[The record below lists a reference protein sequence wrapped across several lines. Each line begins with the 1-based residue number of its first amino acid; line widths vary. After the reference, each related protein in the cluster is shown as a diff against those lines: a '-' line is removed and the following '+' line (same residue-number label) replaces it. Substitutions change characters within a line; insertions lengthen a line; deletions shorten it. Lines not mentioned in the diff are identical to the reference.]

1 MPVDIN
7 RLTEGWLELESD
19 PGLFTLLLE
28 DFGVKGVQVEEIY
41 DLQKSLEG
49 PVYGFIFLFRWIE
62 ERRSRRKVVD
72 QSETFVKDEEVV
84 NNIFFAQQMVPNSCA
99 THALLS
105 VLLNCPNIH
114 LGATLSRLKAH
125 TSGMCPEN
133 KGWAIGNTP
142 ELAKAHNSHAMPQA
156 KRRLDKSSGV
166 STGRY
171 TGEAFHFV
179 SYVPIHG
186 KLFELDGLKPF
197 PMDHGPWGEKED
209 WTEKFRRV
217 ITDRLGIATG
227 EQYHDIRFNLMAV
240 VPDRRLALDHK
251 LKMLKTNR
259 QIVLEALQQLVKL
272 THPDLTEKDGT
283 QNSDEKKETD
293 TPNTENMK
301 KETSKICTQ
310 KVKINGIMIDPEER
324 KIKKEPMEHEPC
336 NVSNSILEAHNYAK
350 IKVDHSSN
358 TTKPEKVIGDDSD
371 KEQSSAPIRL
381 SCNISTQ
388 ESTEENRSRELITT
402 KAHTEIHS
410 LTNAHDASNGK
421 MLPSSVESPPNTCSQ
436 LHNVN
441 QESSQVSTGCQSHTS
456 KLSSESSVISSSTT
470 QISVSCIT
478 NSSIVG
484 GIAITPV
491 PAAPASVSAM
501 SPTVTNT
508 TPAIHSPVITH
519 SISTSHT
526 PSVQPQ
532 LPPPSSVSGHSV
544 TTSNQV
550 NSLSLLSPPGPPD
563 YSTPLTIQTSPAP
576 STSSTDTSSE
586 VGSAFNSPTQGWGWN
601 SGQSSPTSTK
611 DFKKFV
617 VIRVAGSG
625 EEKVDSPSARI
636 SSTVN
641 TNGKRFSADVTN
653 TSKRVCLENGQK
665 VWEKDIDKSG
675 TVNRE
680 NSTAPLLPKGFNAE
694 NEGNTVTE
702 EKKPDTKICS
712 KYPELFEPHT
722 FAPKD
727 LLALL
732 KNLENEISVCEM
744 NLRDENEK
752 RKKYKIDDCRRTH
765 NYDEF
770 ICTFLSMLAQQGK
783 LADLVQQHLLLK
795 KPGLPVPRVQ
805 RPAKKVETRPSPS
818 RRRRGRTK
826 YRKRK

>member
-41 DLQKSLEG
+41 DLQKSIEG

-62 ERRSRRKVVD
+62 ERRSRRKIVD
-72 QSETFVKDEEVV
+72 KSESFVKDEDVV

-125 TSGMCPEN
+125 TSGMSPEN

-142 ELAKAHNSHAMPQA
+142 ELARAHNSHAMPQA
-156 KRRLDKSSGV
+156 KRRMDKSSSV

-179 SYVPIHG
+179 SYVPIGG

-197 PMDHGPWGEKED
+197 PIDHGPWGEQED
-209 WTEKFRRV
+209 WTEKFRTV
-217 ITDRLGIATG
+217 ITDRLGIASG

-240 VPDRRLALDHK
+240 VPDKRLAFSHK

-259 QIVLEALQQLVKL
+259 QIVLEALTQLVKL
-272 THPDLTEKDGT
+272 TPPSMAANRVTNDESNPRNRKDL
-283 QNSDEKKETD
+283 S
-293 TPNTENMK
+293 
-301 KETSKICTQ
+301 SI
-310 KVKINGIMIDPEER
+310 
-324 KIKKEPMEHEPC
+324 
-336 NVSNSILEAHNYAK
+336 SN
-350 IKVDHSSN
+350 D
-358 TTKPEKVIGDDSD
+358 
-371 KEQSSAPIRL
+371 QSVM
-381 SCNISTQ
+381 
-388 ESTEENRSRELITT
+388 RSRKRTVSHEEEE
-402 KAHTEIHS
+402 KGVGSGAEDVSSSEAVAEEIH
-410 LTNAHDASNGK
+410 ADK
-421 MLPSSVESPPNTCSQ
+421 VE
-436 LHNVN
+436 
-441 QESSQVSTGCQSHTS
+441 E
-456 KLSSESSVISSSTT
+456 K
-470 QISVSCIT
+470 
-478 NSSIVG
+478 
-484 GIAITPV
+484 
-491 PAAPASVSAM
+491 
-501 SPTVTNT
+501 
-508 TPAIHSPVITH
+508 
-519 SISTSHT
+519 STST
-526 PSVQPQ
+526 
-532 LPPPSSVSGHSV
+532 LC
-544 TTSNQV
+544 
-550 NSLSLLSPPGPPD
+550 PPD

-576 STSSTDTSSE
+576 SNSSTDTSSE

-617 VIRVAGSG
+617 VIRVAGDEDKIGDCHLGRTSTSISG
-625 EEKVDSPSARI
+625 AYTVKRSSERISGNSEAASKKSCGESDVNCSSKEQEKRADVFPEASGSSKEEKRSEELREVQYGDKKVDSKLSA
-636 SSTVN
+636 
-641 TNGKRFSADVTN
+641 
-653 TSKRVCLENGQK
+653 
-665 VWEKDIDKSG
+665 
-675 TVNRE
+675 
-680 NSTAPLLPKGFNAE
+680 
-694 NEGNTVTE
+694 
-702 EKKPDTKICS
+702 

-732 KNLENEISVCEM
+732 KNLDNEINTCEGS
-744 NLRDENEK
+744 LKDENEK

-783 LADLVQQHLLLK
+783 LADLVQQHLLLHKKQGVAIGRLHRGAK
-795 KPGLPVPRVQ
+795 KPESRSNN
-805 RPAKKVETRPSPS
+805 T
-818 RRRRGRTK
+818 RRRRGRSK

>member
-41 DLQKSLEG
+41 DLQKSIEG

-62 ERRSRRKVVD
+62 ERRSRRKIVD
-72 QSETFVKDEEVV
+72 KSESFVKDEDVV

-125 TSGMCPEN
+125 TSGMSPEN

-142 ELAKAHNSHAMPQA
+142 ELARAHNSHAMPQA
-156 KRRLDKSSGV
+156 KRRMDKSSSV

-179 SYVPIHG
+179 SYVPIGG

-197 PMDHGPWGEKED
+197 PIDHGPWGDKED
-209 WTEKFRRV
+209 WTEKFRTV
-217 ITDRLGIATG
+217 ITDRLGIASG

-240 VPDRRLALDHK
+240 VPDKRLAFSHK

-259 QIVLEALQQLVKL
+259 QIVLEALTQLVKL
-272 THPDLTEKDGT
+272 TPPNMSANRLAAEESSARHRKESASVSSEQSVTRTRKRTVSREEEEKVVVGSGAEDVRSCI
-283 QNSDEKKETD
+283 SDKKSWGV
-293 TPNTENMK
+293 P
-301 KETSKICTQ
+301 KISI
-310 KVKINGIMIDPEER
+310 VKSAD
-324 KIKKEPMEHEPC
+324 KSSV
-336 NVSNSILEAHNYAK
+336 VSSYVSPHTILETHNYAK
-350 IKVDHSSN
+350 SPLIAGVPESQKNLKVTCAN
-358 TTKPEKVIGDDSD
+358 
-371 KEQSSAPIRL
+371 
-381 SCNISTQ
+381 
-388 ESTEENRSRELITT
+388 ENS
-402 KAHTEIHS
+402 
-410 LTNAHDASNGK
+410 
-421 MLPSSVESPPNTCSQ
+421 
-436 LHNVN
+436 
-441 QESSQVSTGCQSHTS
+441 
-456 KLSSESSVISSSTT
+456 SSEVASEDQQMEKNEEKSMSTL
-470 QISVSCIT
+470 C
-478 NSSIVG
+478 
-484 GIAITPV
+484 
-491 PAAPASVSAM
+491 
-501 SPTVTNT
+501 
-508 TPAIHSPVITH
+508 
-519 SISTSHT
+519 
-526 PSVQPQ
+526 
-532 LPPPSSVSGHSV
+532 
-544 TTSNQV
+544 
-550 NSLSLLSPPGPPD
+550 PPD

-576 STSSTDTSSE
+576 SNSSTDTSSE

-617 VIRVAGSG
+617 VIRVAGDEDKIGDCHLGRTSTSIGSAYTVKRTSERISG
-625 EEKVDSPSARI
+625 NNEAASKKASAELESSVASKEVERKGDVFPEPSGSSKEEKRVEEYRDVQYADKKVDA
-636 SSTVN
+636 
-641 TNGKRFSADVTN
+641 KLCA
-653 TSKRVCLENGQK
+653 
-665 VWEKDIDKSG
+665 
-675 TVNRE
+675 
-680 NSTAPLLPKGFNAE
+680 
-694 NEGNTVTE
+694 
-702 EKKPDTKICS
+702 

-732 KNLENEISVCEM
+732 KNLDNEINVCEGS
-744 NLRDENEK
+744 LKDENEK

-783 LADLVQQHLLLK
+783 LADLVQQHLLLHKKQGVPIGRLHRGAK
-795 KPGLPVPRVQ
+795 KPESR
-805 RPAKKVETRPSPS
+805 SSNS
-818 RRRRGRTK
+818 RRRRGRSK